1 MNIQYLISLKSD
13 HMFLQSATQ
22 QLFCIFLFLSLCE
35 SLILSRKSGSSLVT
49 WMFEVVST
57 SFKSIKKLIWG
68 TIYSNCLGFCL
79 KNMMTKTTTD
89 YLLPYHYQIL
99 ICLKYI
105 ILGSTF
111 KNSLS
116 VSQDIVLTTA
126 VTNLGT
132 RQYDGVYR
140 ASVEMC
146 W

>member
-1 MNIQYLISLKSD
+1 
-13 HMFLQSATQ
+13 
-22 QLFCIFLFLSLCE
+22 
-35 SLILSRKSGSSLVT
+35 
-49 WMFEVVST
+49 
-57 SFKSIKKLIWG
+57 
-68 TIYSNCLGFCL
+68 
-79 KNMMTKTTTD
+79 MMTKTTTD

-132 RQYDGVYR
+132 RQYGIYR